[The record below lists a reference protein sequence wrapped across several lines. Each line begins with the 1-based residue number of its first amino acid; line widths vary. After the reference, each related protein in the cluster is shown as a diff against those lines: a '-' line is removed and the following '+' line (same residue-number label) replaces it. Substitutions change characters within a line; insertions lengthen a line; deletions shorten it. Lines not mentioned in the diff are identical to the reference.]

1 MNFDELLELAKN
13 DPILKKEIEQSETED
28 FTTFCHRMTNNE
40 IKDYRPYIY
49 GYNKQDH
56 IHKMIQKSIN
66 LKEISELEEPEIIID
81 LIESGNATNLYEDLA
96 KYGTATTRSILAD
109 YGLCPEILIN
119 DNDTDII
126 CQTLMLHPEMLSIA
140 NNISKLETLKAIE
153 LYLEKSPNPDLETL
167 NKILDYPQNKNYYKH
182 LHQKHQAITI
192 VPTAIEKTMTPYQ
205 LYQSKNILWAK
216 NVPAKTIEFMTKA
229 EQQLKHIDENTFNKI
244 CNCQT
249 EFQFQRLINQQKGS
263 PCSTLETSHS
273 TTANAS
279 SFSQSKTITL

>member
-1 MNFDELLELAKN
+1 MNFDELLELANK
-13 DPILKKEIEQSETED
+13 DHSLKKEIERSKTED
-28 FTTFCHRMTNNE
+28 FATFCSRMNNNE
-40 IKDYRPYIY
+40 IHDYRPYIY

-56 IHKMIQKSIN
+56 IRKMIQNSIN

-119 DNDTDII
+119 DNDADII
-126 CQTLMLHPEMLSIA
+126 CQTLMHHPEMLSII

-153 LYLEKSPNPDLETL
+153 LYLEKSPSPDLETL

-182 LHQKHQAITI
+182 LHQKRQAMTI
-192 VPTAIEKTMTPYQ
+192 VPTAIEKTMSPYQ

-216 NVPAKTIEFMTKA
+216 DLPAKTIEFITKA
-229 EQQLKHIDENTFNKI
+229 EQIFDITEDDFNKI
-244 CNCQT
+244 CNCKS
-249 EFQFQRLINQQKGS
+249 EFQFQRLINSKKG
-263 PCSTLETSHS
+263 T
-273 TTANAS
+273 
-279 SFSQSKTITL
+279 